1 MDFISKGWV
10 EPNYLK
16 KGWASLN
23 IKERLE
29 GLGLKGRFQTWA
41 KL

>member
-1 MDFISKGWV
+1 MDFISKWWA

-23 IKERLE
+23 IKEGLE
-29 GLGLKGRFQTWA
+29 GLGLKRRFRTWA